1 MRATHGV
8 FPVGDAVRESK
19 IENYLKKRV
28 TDAGGLAFKFT
39 SSVNGVPDQLLVH
52 DGRLTLVE
60 VKRPGEKP
68 RANQVSLHAKI
79 EARGVPVY
87 TVDTYDAVD
96 ALCRDVLCLQDVPK
110 TVTPKDVTITS
121 FLPPS
126 E

>member
-1 MRATHGV
+1 M
-8 FPVGDAVRESK
+8 FPVGDVVRESK
-19 IENYLKKRV
+19 IESYLKKRV

-87 TVDTYDAVD
+87 TVDTYESVD
-96 ALCRDVLCLQDVPK
+96 ALCRDVLHLASIDRKPA
-110 TVTPKDVTITS
+110 PSKDVTITS
-121 FLPPS
+121 FLTQQ